1 MYPVQEYEMERPKAP
16 ISVVSYAV
24 PYAFKKRSFRV
35 ATRLQRAIPEGS
47 ILPSP
52 ASSLKAFARAVCSWF
67 SVLFPQEEKE
77 LEPELEPEPEEEL
90 LTCSVTGKEM
100 GET

>member
-24 PYAFKKRSFRV
+24 PYAFRKRSFRV

-52 ASSLKAFARAVCSWF
+52 ASFSKDLIRAFCSWF
-67 SVLFPQEEKE
+67 SM
-77 LEPELEPEPEEEL
+77 EPRWLEPEPEEEL